1 MNVLE
6 LIIQRLK
13 SKTYLTALA
22 LALLSAIEVNLQLV
36 SQFIPLEYRSY
47 LIMIWPVVMLTLR
60 EVTTAALSEK

>member
-1 MNVLE
+1 MLE

-13 SKTYLTALA
+13 SKTYLTALT
-22 LALLSAIEVNLQLV
+22 LALLSVIEVNLQLV

-47 LIMIWPVVMLTLR
+47 LIMVWPVVMLTLR